1 MARKKWIRL
10 DNASKIF
17 LATMTSTDTKVFRL
31 SAAVRD
37 EIDPDILQEA
47 LDETYQYHRL
57 YHVVLRRGIF
67 WYYLRCEQRPWS
79 AR

>member
-57 YHVVLRRGIF
+57 YHVVLRRAFSGTI
-67 WYYLRCEQRPWS
+67 WRIVSRGPWCS
-79 AR
+79 

>member
-37 EIDPDILQEA
+37 ERSGLAP
-47 LDETYQYHRL
+47 
-57 YHVVLRRGIF
+57 
-67 WYYLRCEQRPWS
+67 C
-79 AR
+79 